1 LFKKIFSIM
10 IIFLVVLSIAG
21 YFFAKP
27 TLLLIVNKQLQKIFK
42 ESSVSDLRLTK
53 DFIEFRGIE
62 IKEGVSY
69 DFKIKEARIYYAL
82 NSILDK
88 KIGKVLFNEVSVKF
102 NMGKNGLPRLYPFS
116 AETSGVSSKFSIAK
130 FEATNISLD
139 LTRGDIK
146 IKGNVS
152 LGLDIPTNMVDY
164 IRLNISSLTTNL
176 FQLEG
181 LILNVIQNQ
190 DEGEFYIKAINYNK
204 LKIGDVV
211 GKSGLKGNILN
222 ISPILVSFLGGNVK
236 GGFNISLD
244 QDMNYNLKLN
254 SQSLDVKRFVDDMEF
269 NEKFDMTGRLDGE
282 FSLSGKGQDIKD
294 MKGYFNTDSNGGI
307 LVIKDKTF
315 LENVA
320 KQSNQP
326 LDKLVESFRNYNY
339 NNGMITLGMESG
351 NLVLDMKLNGLT
363 GKRNLTVVLHDF
375 KKGKENP

>member
-1 LFKKIFSIM
+1 MFKKIFSIL

>member
-1 LFKKIFSIM
+1 
-10 IIFLVVLSIAG
+10 VLSIAG